1 MRTPALPTGARRN
14 GLAVVAALTVA
25 AVAIG
30 VAAVSLSADSPDRSG
45 DGGPAAASTSPSQPS
60 DGSAVEEIDQGPSAD
75 PAAVTECAGDG
86 FAEDPADVDVL
97 YDVVQEAPDGAAPV
111 LALRNADGELRLC
124 DMTGPD
130 APAVLPLPQ
139 SDAATPVVELTPGD
153 RVWNCD
159 ETELAGFRATT
170 WLSTEPDVAEVA
182 QRLVVDGTPGRW
194 FSSTPVEGIAHLQ
207 VWLGPQV
214 EDAEIHLEQRALHAD
229 GSPVDTTWAGTQRIA
244 GCEGTDGEVQI
255 G

>member
-14 GLAVVAALTVA
+14 ALAVVAALTVA

-30 VAAVSLSADSPDRSG
+30 VAAVSMSPASPDRSG
-45 DGGPAAASTSPSQPS
+45 DGDPAAASASPSQPS
-60 DGSAVEEIDQGPSAD
+60 DGASALEVDHGPSAD
-75 PAAVTECAGDG
+75 PAAVADCAGDG
-86 FAEDPADVDVL
+86 FADDPADVEVL
-97 YDVVQEAPDGAAPV
+97 YDVVQEAPDGPAPV
-111 LALRNADGELRLC
+111 LALRNTDGELRLC

-139 SDAATPVVELTPGD
+139 SDAATPVVELTAGD
-153 RVWNCD
+153 RVWDCD
-159 ETELAGFRATT
+159 ETVLAGFRATT

-182 QRLVVDGTPGRW
+182 QRFVVDGTPGPW
-194 FSSTPVEGIAHLQ
+194 FSSTPVGGIAHVQ
-207 VWLGPQV
+207 VWLGLQV

-229 GSPVDTTWAGTQRIA
+229 GSPVETTWAGSQRIA
-244 GCEGTDGEVQI
+244 GCHGTDGEVQI

>member
-14 GLAVVAALTVA
+14 GLVVVAALAVA
-25 AVAIG
+25 AVAVG
-30 VAAVSLSADSPDRSG
+30 VAAVSLTPDSPGRPG
-45 DGGPAAASTSPSQPS
+45 EGGQPATSTSPSRPS
-60 DGSAVEEIDQGPSAD
+60 DGAAVLEIDHGPSAD
-75 PAAVTECAGDG
+75 PSAVADCAGDG
-86 FAEDPADVDVL
+86 FAGDPEDVDVL
-97 YDVVQEAPDGAAPV
+97 YDVVQEAPDGAVPV
-111 LALRNADGELRLC
+111 LALRNTDGELRLC

-139 SDAATPVVELTPGD
+139 SDAAMPVVELTTGD
-153 RVWNCD
+153 RVWDCD
-159 ETELAGFRATT
+159 ETLLAGFRATT

-182 QRLVVDGTPGRW
+182 QRFVVDGTPGPW
-194 FSSTPVEGIAHLQ
+194 FSSTPVGGMAHLQ
-207 VWLGPQV
+207 VWLDQQV

-229 GSPVDTTWAGTQRIA
+229 GSPVGTTWARTQRIA